1 MYKYFLNLFLSKN
14 DTDKKVIS
22 LEDHHHAQ
30 KELSNEEKKFISFL
44 KKNSHKT
51 EINTEIF
58 RVQNLLN
65 ELYGLIEPMIQKK
78 NIEFLYD
85 IDESIPI
92 ELVGDTLLLEQMLYH
107 LLAFLLENTQ
117 NGILIMKLEKNTNHI
132 MYEVLSQ
139 HHNLSIENDHVT
151 ACKLFIEK
159 MHGHLSV
166 TRNKQHTIHKITLP
180 FLHHDLYQESY
191 YQLPSHI
198 TEKKILLIE
207 DNKETSTIISKIF
220 TQFKLHITIENF
232 DTLPSLQDFHTFDM
246 LIVDYK
252 RITPILM
259 RHLQEVKDTFGLK
272 IVSLENLFGWQRGRR
287 HNHHTLINK
296 YLYKPLSRGMVSGLL
311 YEMFVLRTDEN
322 IVINEDT
329 VHKDLQR
336 TGEIVFIEETPN
348 IKRESFKDFGYKH
361 ILVVED
367 NIINQKIMQ
376 SVLDKSHIRVTLANN
391 GQEAL
396 DYINS
401 DSSIDIVLMDI
412 NMPTMD
418 GYQATKHIRKNASL
432 DDLPIVIVSG
442 LGFRN
447 EIEEMYLVG
456 ADAHLTKPFKIGQ
469 LYTVFNLYLNKIP
482 SSTHTLPTPI
492 DYDEQKDIL
501 DIQKGISKMHNI
513 LAHKD
518 ILCEALVS
526 LKHSHHIIKER
537 IIREEYDELQEYCTN
552 LLQDTRSIEAH
563 NISKTLN
570 EILILIKNHEEELL
584 PPYITHYHDEWIK
597 LKRNIELYL
606 KSVSAY

>member
-1 MYKYFLNLFLSKN
+1 MPIQVNPLEEDKDYSKTSLN
-14 DTDKKVIS
+14 
-22 LEDHHHAQ
+22 
-30 KELSNEEKKFISFL
+30 NEEKKLITFL
-44 KKNSHKT
+44 KKNSPKT
-51 EINTEIF
+51 EINNEIY

-65 ELYGLIEPMIQKK
+65 ELYGLIEPVIQKN

-92 ELVGDTLLLEQMLYH
+92 EMVGDTLLLEQMLYH
-107 LLAFLLENTQ
+107 LLAFLLGNTQ
-117 NGILIMKLEKNTNHI
+117 NSTLIMKLEKSTNHI
-132 MYEVLSQ
+132 TYEIVSQ
-139 HHNLSIENDHVT
+139 HHNLSVQDDNNT
-151 ACKLFIEK
+151 ACKLLIEK
-159 MHGHLSV
+159 MQGHLSV
-166 TRNKQHTIHKITLP
+166 TNNKQYTIHKITLP
-180 FLHHDLYQESY
+180 LLRHDLYQESY

-198 TEKKILLIE
+198 TQKKILLIE
-207 DNKETSTIISKIF
+207 DDKETSAIISKIF

-246 LIVDYK
+246 LILDAK
-252 RITPILM
+252 RITPVLM

-287 HNHHTLINK
+287 HNPNALINK

-376 SVLDKSHIRVTLANN
+376 SILDKSHIRVTLANN

-396 DYINS
+396 DYINN

-418 GYQATKHIRKNASL
+418 GYQATKHIRKNESL
-432 DDLPIVIVSG
+432 HDLPIVIVSG

-469 LYTVFNLYLNKIP
+469 LYTVFNLYLTKKA
-482 SSTHTLPTPI
+482 SSTHTLPI
-492 DYDEQKDIL
+492 YIEYHEQKDIL
-501 DIQKGISKMHNI
+501 DTQKGIAKMHNI
-513 LAHKD
+513 VVHRD
-518 ILCEALVS
+518 ILREALVS
-526 LKHSHHIIKER
+526 LKHSHDIIKAHIIRK
-537 IIREEYDELQEYCTN
+537 EYDELQEYCTD
-552 LLQDTRSIEAH
+552 LLQDVRSIEAH